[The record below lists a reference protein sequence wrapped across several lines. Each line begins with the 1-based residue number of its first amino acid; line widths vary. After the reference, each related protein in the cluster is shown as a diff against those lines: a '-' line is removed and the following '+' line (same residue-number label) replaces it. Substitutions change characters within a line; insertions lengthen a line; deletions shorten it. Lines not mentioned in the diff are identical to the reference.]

1 MYLGDGGPAVGGV
14 VGGVEGVE
22 AAGEDVV
29 VAVGEAEDG
38 VDLLH
43 PEALVEVVQMGA
55 VQVHLPGSRHL
66 NGGSHHVPA
75 PLNAL
80 LICLLLSYLLCSL
93 FLIINLSRI
102 LTIPNSGL
110 IIHIRCYSLQLFMF

>member
-75 PLNAL
+75 PLMP
-80 LICLLLSYLLCSL
+80 Y
-93 FLIINLSRI
+93 
-102 LTIPNSGL
+102 
-110 IIHIRCYSLQLFMF
+110 